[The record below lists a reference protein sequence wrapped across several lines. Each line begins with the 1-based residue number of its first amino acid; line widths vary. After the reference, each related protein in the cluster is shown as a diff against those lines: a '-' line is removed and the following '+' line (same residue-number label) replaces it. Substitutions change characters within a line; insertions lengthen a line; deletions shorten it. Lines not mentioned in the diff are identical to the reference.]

1 MCGLRQIDNLTAAG
15 ARAEMASTV
24 LLLAALPILSGAQW
38 SSGGSLGARAAAGS
52 DDDGAGAAAARA
64 ALADQHDR
72 GAHVAG
78 PPRAGMLNVRDFG
91 AIGDG
96 RHDDTVSIQRALL
109 EAGRRA
115 VSLGLSDCHPSEGRA
130 ENKSNII
137 WIIGIWIL
145 FLEVP
150 SLAVTGVTIGYYP
163 R

>member
-1 MCGLRQIDNLTAAG
+1 
-15 ARAEMASTV
+15 MASTV

-38 SSGGSLGARAAAGS
+38 SSGGSVGARAAAGS

-72 GAHVAG
+72 GAHVTG

-115 VSLGLSDCHPSEGRA
+115 VSFQGCSVGVQCVQLFTQNPSYTAFRD
-130 ENKSNII
+130 SSHV
-137 WIIGIWIL
+137 L
-145 FLEVP
+145 C
-150 SLAVTGVTIGYYP
+150 
-163 R
+163 